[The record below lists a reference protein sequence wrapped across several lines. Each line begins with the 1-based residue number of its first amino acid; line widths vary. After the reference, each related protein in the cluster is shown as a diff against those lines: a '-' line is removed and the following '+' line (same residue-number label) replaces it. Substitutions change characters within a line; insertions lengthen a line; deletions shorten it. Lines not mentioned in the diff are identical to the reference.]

1 MIGIGRRLLLGRGFG
16 AGVIA
21 GLAMVAVM
29 FLVRWWTGIPSLT
42 ELVEGRG
49 ALLIPIPIFEFFIQ
63 SIGGL
68 AKRLFFLGLLAGQI
82 ATLGVIGAGY
92 GYLLSNP
99 VLSSRK
105 WLLAIAG
112 SLLLWFFT
120 IAGLMPLLGAG
131 FFGSELQ
138 AGAWESS
145 ISALP
150 VFLSYGAALVI
161 SYDWLGTLYPVFY
174 STIKE
179 DGIYAAPQTKAA
191 PEAVDAGRRN
201 LIRMVAVG
209 MVALVAGGFAFRFLV
224 EAASKAQTVVK
235 KIAGLTPEI
244 TPNKDFY
251 VVSKNFLDPV
261 IDDSKWKL
269 EVKGM
274 VEDPFA
280 LTYDELKAL
289 PSVTELATL
298 ICISNPVGGDLISN
312 AEWRGVRLRDLL
324 EKAGVKPDVKDVV
337 FYAWDDY
344 SDSIPLEKAMHPDT
358 LVAWEMNGEP
368 LPSEHGF
375 PARLIVPGIYGEKN
389 VKWVTTIELV
399 DYDYKGYWQK
409 GGWSDIATINTTSR
423 IDTPELRD
431 VVLTS
436 QPTTIAGIAFA
447 GDRGVAGVE
456 VSTDD
461 GATWEEA
468 IIKDALSPYTWVLWM
483 KDWRPPKAG
492 RYFIQVRAK
501 DKTGQIQTAEVRDSF
516 PDGATGLHMVAV
528 DVSE

>member
-1 MIGIGRRLLLGRGFG
+1 MIGIGRRLLLGHGFG

-42 ELVEGRG
+42 ELVEGKG
-49 ALLIPIPIFEFFIQ
+49 ALLVPIPVFEFFIQ

-82 ATLGVIGAGY
+82 AILGVIGAGY
-92 GYLLSNP
+92 GYLLNNNR
-99 VLSSRK
+99 LSSRK
-105 WLLAIAG
+105 WPLAIAG
-112 SLLLWFFT
+112 SLLLWLFT
-120 IAGLMPLLGAG
+120 MAGLMPLLGAG
-131 FFGSELQ
+131 SFGSELQ
-138 AGAWESS
+138 AGSWGSS

-161 SYDWLGTLYPVFY
+161 SYDWLGTLYV
-174 STIKE
+174 
-179 DGIYAAPQTKAA
+179 APQTKAA
-191 PEAVDAGRRN
+191 PEAVDGGRRN

-209 MVALVAGGFAFRFLV
+209 MVALVAGGFAVRFLV

-269 EVKGM
+269 EVRGM
-274 VEDPFA
+274 VEDPFS

-289 PSVTELATL
+289 PSVTEFVTL
-298 ICISNPVGGDLISN
+298 TCISNPVGGDLISN
-312 AEWRGVRLRDLL
+312 AKWSGVRLRDLL
-324 EKAGVKPDVKDVV
+324 QKAGIKPGVKDVV

-368 LPSEHGF
+368 LPHEHGF

-389 VKWVTTIELV
+389 VKWVTIIELV

-423 IDTPELRD
+423 IDTPGLRD

-447 GDRGVAGVE
+447 GDRGVESVE

-468 IIKDALSPYTWVLWM
+468 VIKDALSPYTWVLWM
-483 KDWRPPKAG
+483 REWRPPKPG

-501 DKTGQIQTAEVRDSF
+501 DKTGQVQTAEVRDSF

-528 DVSE
+528 DVRE